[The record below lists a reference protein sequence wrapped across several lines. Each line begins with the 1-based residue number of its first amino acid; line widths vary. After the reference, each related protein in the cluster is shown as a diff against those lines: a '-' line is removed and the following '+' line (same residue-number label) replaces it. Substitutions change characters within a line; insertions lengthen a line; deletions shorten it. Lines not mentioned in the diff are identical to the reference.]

1 MPSTTLHF
9 DAILF
14 DMDGTLIDST
24 PGVVAAWKLF
34 AETYPTIDVQDILEN
49 THGVR
54 TVESLRKFCGVT
66 DPEKLELEAARFEDA
81 IITTSTDD
89 GRTGIVLL
97 PGVRAIIDNLLD
109 SKHWTI
115 CTSATRGYGSAALE
129 VVGIAAP
136 EMIVFA
142 EDVERGKPQPDPYL
156 LGAKRCGVRPENCLV
171 VEDAPAGIQSGR
183 SAGCKTLAVTTS
195 HTRDRMVASRPDYL
209 VDDLSSVTMIPDETG
224 ITVTITTP

>member
-24 PGVVAAWKLF
+24 PGVAGAWELF
-34 AETYPTIDVQDILEN
+34 AETYPAINVQEILKI

-54 TVESLRKFCGVT
+54 TVETLKTFCGIT
-66 DPEKLELEAARFEDA
+66 DPEKLMLEVARFEDA
-81 IITTSTDD
+81 IISTSKDN

-97 PGVRAIIDNLLD
+97 PNVRALIDNLRD

-115 CTSATRGYGSAALE
+115 CTSATRGYGSAALNA
-129 VVGIAAP
+129 VGIVAP
-136 EMIVFA
+136 ETIVFA
-142 EDVERGKPQPDPYL
+142 EDVAQGKPQPDPYL

-171 VEDAPAGIQSGR
+171 VEDAPAGVQSGKA
-183 SAGCKTLAVTTS
+183 AGCKTLAVTTS
-195 HTRDRMVASRPDYL
+195 HSPERMVASRPDYL
-209 VDDLSSVTMIPDETG
+209 VDDLSSVTMVPDETG
-224 ITVTITTP
+224 ITVTITTQ